1 MPDGRAESEIR
12 LAPSLTLRNEDNM
25 SRIADITRRTKETDI
40 FLSLEL
46 DGSGEANIET
56 DIGFFDHMLSSFA
69 RHGFF
74 NLECRAKG
82 DLEVDVHHTIEDVGI
97 CLGEAIKE
105 ALAEKRGIRRF
116 GDCILPM
123 DDALIL
129 VALDLS
135 GRPYFDFDCDFLTEK
150 VGEFDTEMT
159 KEFFYAVSY
168 SAGMNLHIR
177 KLAGSNSHHII
188 EAMCKAFGRALD
200 QASGLDERVMGV
212 PSTKGS
218 L

>member
-1 MPDGRAESEIR
+1 MA
-12 LAPSLTLRNEDNM
+12 RN
-25 SRIADITRRTKETDI
+25 ADITRRTKETDV

-46 DGSGEANIET
+46 DGSGESNIET

-74 NLECRAKG
+74 DLECRAKG
-82 DLEVDVHHTIEDVGI
+82 DLEVDAHHTIEDVGI
-97 CLGEAIKE
+97 CLGEAIKK
-105 ALAEKRGIRRF
+105 ALGEKRGIRRF
-116 GDCILPM
+116 GECILPM
-123 DDALIL
+123 DDALIM

-135 GRPYFDFDCDFLTEK
+135 GRPYFDLQCSFDTER
-150 VGEFDTEMT
+150 VGEFDTELT
-159 KEFFYAVSY
+159 REFFYAISY

-188 EAMCKAFGRALD
+188 EAMCKAFGKALD
-200 QASGLDERVMGV
+200 MACSFDERVEGI